1 MTHRND
7 RYLDMWQG
15 DSTNGVNPVTDET
28 SLSSDTRSSWLY
40 EAAAEDFIRYKFRVN
55 GSNRI
60 E

>member
-1 MTHRND
+1 
-7 RYLDMWQG
+7 MWQG